1 MEEKEKN
8 NMYILKKISVMIMCM
23 VVFVTVGLVI
33 VNFQSKIVTLDY
45 YGREIQITTMSN
57 TVEGMLMQ
65 NGIYIDERAV
75 VYPSIDNRI
84 EDNMTIKIYI
94 EGTNAELDIERYIE
108 EANSVVTEKI
118 VKSTETFEFGVEKV
132 NNASVA
138 RGQITTLQSG
148 VSGEEDVI
156 YTLRYLNG
164 EEIAKNILSNVVI
177 KEMQNQVIEVGTSV
191 SAVSRSSVNR
201 VTADDFVVDSGFKWY
216 DIKLSADLQRYT
228 YNMCKRYGVP
238 YETML
243 ALMYVESG
251 YNENAISSTNDYGIC
266 QINICNY
273 NYLNRNLGITDLLNV
288 YDNIKAGTYWIARY
302 YKSWGK
308 YCDGELLERNAL
320 NAYNFGDA
328 GYRNYLNNGGT
339 AYSWRY
345 ANKIME
351 VKARLVA
358 NGGL

>member
-8 NMYILKKISVMIMCM
+8 NIYILKKISVMIMCM
-23 VVFVTVGLVI
+23 VVFVTVGLVV
-33 VNFQSKIVTLDY
+33 VNFQSKVVTLDY
-45 YGREIQITTMSN
+45 YGREIQIVTMSN

-75 VYPSIDNRI
+75 VYPSLDNRI
-84 EDNMTIKIYI
+84 EDNMIVKVYI
-94 EGTNAELDIERYIE
+94 EDTNAKLDIDSYIKS
-108 EANSVVTEKI
+108 ANSTITEKI
-118 VKSTETFEFGVEKV
+118 VKDTCLVEFEVEKK

-148 VSGEEDVI
+148 EAGQKDII
-156 YTLRYLNG
+156 YTVQYLDG
-164 EEIAKNILSNVVI
+164 KEIAKNIINDTVI
-177 KEMQNQVIEVGTSV
+177 KEPQSQIIEVGTSV
-191 SAVSRSSVNR
+191 STVSRSSVNR
-201 VTADDFVVDSGFKWY
+201 VTADDFAVDSGFKFY
-216 DIKLSADLQRYT
+216 NIKLSADLQRYT

-251 YNENAISSTNDYGIC
+251 YNTNSISSTNDYGIC
-266 QINICNY
+266 QINMCNY
-273 NYLNRNLGITDLLNV
+273 YYLNRNLGVTDLLNV
-288 YDNIKAGTYWIARY
+288 YDNIKAGTFWIARY

-308 YCDGELLERNAL
+308 YYSGELLERNAL

-339 AYSWRY
+339 AYTWRY
-345 ANKIME
+345 ANKVMDA
-351 VKARLVA
+351 KARLLE

>member
-8 NMYILKKISVMIMCM
+8 NIYILKKISVMIMCM
-23 VVFVTVGLVI
+23 VVFVTVGLVV
-33 VNFQSKIVTLDY
+33 VNFQSKVVTLDY
-45 YGREIQITTMSN
+45 YGREIQIVTMSN

-84 EDNMTIKIYI
+84 EDNMVIKIYI
-94 EGTNAELDIERYIE
+94 EDANAKLNIDKYIE
-108 EANSVVTEKI
+108 ASNSMITEKI
-118 VKSTETFEFGVEKV
+118 VKDTQIVEFGVEKK

-148 VSGEEDVI
+148 STGEKDI
-156 YTLRYLNG
+156 TYTIQYLNG
-164 EEIAKNILSNVVI
+164 KEIAKNIISDEI
-177 KEMQNQVIEVGTSV
+177 TKEPQDQIIEVGTSV
-191 SAVSRSSVNR
+191 STVSRSSVNR
-201 VTADDFVVDSGFKWY
+201 VTADDFAVDGNFKQY
-216 DIKLSADLQRYT
+216 NIKLSADLQRYT

-251 YNENAISSTNDYGIC
+251 YNTNAISSTNDYGIC
-266 QINICNY
+266 QINMCNY
-273 NYLNRNLGITDLLNV
+273 YYLNRNLGVTDLLNV

-308 YCDGELLERNAL
+308 YYSGELLERNAL
-320 NAYNFGDA
+320 NAYNFGDG

-339 AYSWRY
+339 AYSWKY
-345 ANKIME
+345 ANKVLE
-351 VKARLVA
+351 AKTKLVE